1 MSKTPKKSLD
11 FAICSYESIGS
22 GIYRMEGVTG
32 NNANELIKEAARLT
46 NGSGG
51 GRPNFAQGGTQH
63 IALIADAIEKIKE
76 ML

>member
-1 MSKTPKKSLD
+1 
-11 FAICSYESIGS
+11 
-22 GIYRMEGVTG
+22 
-32 NNANELIKEAARLT
+32 LT

-63 IALIADAIEKIKE
+63 IHMLEDAIKKIKE